1 MISTTMSSQEWAVSR
16 GLTATPTVFVV
27 DDDISVRES
36 VASLIH
42 CAGWRVLTFAS
53 GEHFLAHKRAG
64 GPGCVVLDI
73 KLPDLDGFK
82 VQQMIAAEELE
93 LPIIFISGFADV
105 PMTVRA
111 MKAGAMEF
119 LTKPLSEAALLSA
132 VQDAIDRSRVEFRRS
147 EEIKLLKE
155 RHARLSVRER
165 EVLDLVV
172 AGQLNKQIGGKLGIG
187 EVTVKVHRGRVMQK
201 MQAKTLVDLVTM
213 VAKME
218 RAGRYQGP
226 SDLA

>member
-1 MISTTMSSQEWAVSR
+1 M
-16 GLTATPTVFVV
+16 PTVFVV

-36 VASLIH
+36 IASLIH

-53 GEHFLAHKRAG
+53 GEQFLAHRRSGA
-64 GPGCVVLDI
+64 PGCVVLDM
-73 KLPDLDGFK
+73 KLPDLDGFDI
-82 VQQMIAAEELE
+82 QERIAADELE

-119 LTKPLSEAALLSA
+119 LTKPLSDAALLSA
-132 VQDAIDRSRVEFRRS
+132 VQNAIDRSRVEWRRS
-147 EEIKLLKE
+147 AEIKLLKE
-155 RHARLSVRER
+155 RYARLSERER
-165 EVLDLVV
+165 EVLGLVV
-172 AGQLNKQIGGKLGIG
+172 AGRLNKQIGGKLNIC

-213 VAKME
+213 VAKMD
-218 RAGRYQGP
+218 RAGQYQGP
-226 SDLA
+226 NDLA